1 MAIEAARNRKR
12 PELRRSPRKQATLR
26 GRYMLSDGREYPCRT
41 FDISAGGV
49 AIVSAVKGKLGER
62 VVLYLDRIGRLEGT
76 VARHFGGGFA
86 VALRAG
92 ALKRE
97 ALASTL
103 EKLS

>member
-1 MAIEAARNRKR
+1 MAIEATRNRKR
-12 PELRRSPRKQATLR
+12 PESRRSPRKQAMVR

-41 FDISAGGV
+41 FDLSACGV
-49 AIVSAVKGKLGER
+49 AIVSAVKGRLGER

-86 VALRAG
+86 VSLRAG